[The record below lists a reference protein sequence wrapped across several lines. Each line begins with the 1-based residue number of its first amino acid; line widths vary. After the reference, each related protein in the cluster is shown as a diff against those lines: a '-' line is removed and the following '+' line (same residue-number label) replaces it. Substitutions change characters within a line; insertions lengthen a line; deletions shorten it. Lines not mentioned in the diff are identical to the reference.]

1 MVRSARLIIPQ
12 GVADISQPLS
22 DTSSGGGSF
31 ERINLKLSKMK
42 LKIQNP
48 FKAWIESYARRQR
61 ELAIEQVNKDVQL
74 REFEGKIWLCYGNTP
89 IVEQN
94 QLRDTLCNT
103 LASTREAVCRYYKL

>member
-31 ERINLKLSKMK
+31 ERINLKLRQMK
-42 LKIQNP
+42 LKIKNP
-48 FKAWIESYARRQR
+48 FKALSDNIEMNRREYAIA
-61 ELAIEQVNKDVQL
+61 EVNKIIQL
-74 REFEGKIWLCYGNTP
+74 REFEGKIWLCYCNIP